1 MASELQRRR
10 EALRAQRQ
18 SATSNTDYSGFSGA
32 DLLNNRNFLNDVRS
46 YYRDQGEMF
55 SNNKE
60 MLDKFYSD
68 RRWRDVNSLSLLGGA
83 AEYAMGGS
91 DRERM
96 ARLSSAWRNA
106 PSRGGFLDKAIDYG
120 TGAILDPINII
131 PTVSAGKVAQATRL
145 AALSKGVN
153 PTQAAAMGVREGTKR
168 GAISEA
174 KLNAAIEGGFD
185 VGAQATEIQQGISDG
200 YDPTRTAA
208 ATALGGTAGY
218 GAGRLLGGVAAR
230 YTTGKGLTDAE
241 QANVLSGLDENMPI
255 QTVNRY
261 SGVTPDELQLE
272 SDERLLLADNTPE
285 ARAARKRAERGGEN
299 ENDPSVTPPPN
310 RGVAGPS
317 AIGITGEAGVRPW
330 AAKSRELTDLD
341 LEKRNLQAE
350 REQILQEY
358 RAIFEEG
365 SAEGLSGAKRYEL
378 QRIKDDLEAI
388 DAELAVINKQVAT
401 ADAKFSEILKA
412 EEELENLMADA
423 SDPEKASIA
432 DIEAKQQQIR
442 NLNQELSGIKAPEE
456 VSGVEPLVTD
466 IDYEIPV
473 AANGRKFRDAV
484 EDLIS
489 KNLITRVA
497 IKDLVADGTI
507 PVTSKGNFTKRSVD
521 ALTDY
526 VEKNPTVT
534 KSDEKPTP
542 EATPET
548 PGSATAAAVP
558 DEEALAVEEITN
570 LAFDPNVDKQLMD
583 FIDQVNELVDP
594 ETLSNFTPDQ
604 LKSLRIR
611 KAKAALENGEISQEV
626 HDLAVEEFNFDVAD
640 YSAEARTGRPT
651 DKQLKEMGATISQV
665 EAPKQQKGVTSIK
678 DARAI
683 YKGDKADE
691 LFARYDALQKEIDAV
706 QADMTTNRKEYE
718 KGLNVMADAQIKS
731 LRAQIKKTKKDNEK
745 NRLKKEI
752 EKQKASVAKGMDSFD
767 ARLTK
772 ELKDRKSEQQD
783 ILKEFTPDRFN
794 KPARVK
800 GEIITPDQ
808 QTKMADNLEQQVI
821 NWRRKQAEKEA
832 FKDLPEIE
840 DLTQDEVLGVM
851 RETNRRFKKASDQFQ
866 KDINFKGVN
875 FKDLTDAQRQ
885 KLLDQAK
892 EKIQDTVTKE
902 ALAKRSRRLAG
913 TMGRA
918 TENVDIYAGKSAR
931 EVVTSSGER
940 KIEAQTQAF
949 LRRAKVKTRNLNLE
963 EVKLTAE
970 QDRRMYMRRASDE
983 KGNFDPLSDKAQRN
997 LPPTFY
1003 EFKPQGNEVV
1013 ADGPRLTRRDKVAY
1027 YAPNTGLV
1035 YRNVESLVKLH
1046 LITEEDALDMVQG
1059 QVANAPVQRQSKQP
1073 LSISD
1078 LEREKK
1084 RLKTEFATKALAD
1097 IDQFNDLQNEYL
1109 RMVAELD
1116 AANKPVEAPKPE
1128 KTVVNI
1134 KGEQL
1139 FDDPVGT
1146 VAEDMP
1152 PTITDASGNQLNLT
1166 AVPKDPS
1173 FKFTVNGNQ
1182 VTYGARMIS
1191 DNQISEGR
1199 TIYDV
1204 IGSATS
1210 PDDWDLA
1217 YLPANFRRR
1226 DLSNPYKVKKAMVA
1240 ADKKE
1245 PTPVQQK
1252 TAEVT
1257 GEPVKEAYTPPPMPM
1272 PESQASNTG
1281 VSMASILQTE
1291 PDGEEIVRSLF
1302 TLQSM
1307 EKNPRFK
1314 SLKEFSKANISIQ
1327 ELDSMV
1333 DRSENGDWDAT
1344 VSFVTSSGV
1353 QTLNIPYERRV
1364 EHLRHAYKVLTG
1376 VAPKGVRQNTTTL
1389 NESIKQATG
1398 IFTKAS
1404 PATRT
1409 EIARVLKVVLP
1420 TGVAPRFVEDNV
1432 NNSGFQSAS
1441 PSKRSG
1447 QNTIRIN
1454 TGAVKNTGVTP
1465 THLVLHEVGHWV
1477 YKNMMTMDDRLAFWQ
1492 ELSKYYENGK
1502 INPKAFP
1509 VIGKPEYDADGNFMR
1524 NSDGIRLP
1532 NVGEAGIVSKTS
1544 PQEYFA
1550 NQFVAYMMNHKDALV
1565 TGNKSIWNK
1574 VQEYAKALWIK
1585 LTNPNYEDSN
1595 LTPLFERLIADK
1607 DNAAMVAHLNPVE
1620 PTNDFSKSIRVRY
1633 NDVKVTADE
1642 INAHMTSGNVEEAA
1656 LSLHKL
1662 ATLYRS
1668 MAFNNKDARIAAQK
1682 TLVRRSDGKVVK
1694 GVPFDDTYPGVFSPI
1709 KTYAIV
1715 MKRYAKNIS
1724 DALRVED
1731 TRTADN
1737 MVLGSLEE
1745 GAIDNALNI
1754 WTGKKVALVEGS
1766 NVSPTDPTLES
1777 FNKNILSSLNMAY
1790 KNVTGGDIPE
1800 YMPAELRFRRNMPVG
1815 SSGRK
1820 AHSVSRMRAIN
1831 NARQVKH
1838 VKVTKDIK
1846 AVSNEAMRKSADNA
1860 LKANEPLPDFNKMDL
1875 DTLLANWHRFGQTRL
1890 RTQVAQHAV
1899 DLSHQEMPVEVT
1911 TAARI
1916 FKDGASYMELM
1927 DIAWKAKADGNNDH
1941 VNLVI
1946 HELQKRK
1953 NKKTGKKYA
1962 PPEVNNAITKA
1973 QEAKEYF
1980 NQGEATSNGVP
1991 PKAPYSLRSWL
2002 EPLSHRKARTEYVL
2016 RTMSSMLAYM
2026 GADLPFNPKSP
2037 EYDDF
2042 RKLMRKE
2049 AATLE
2054 KSDDITSP
2062 VSTLSG
2068 YLFND
2073 NVIDPTSI
2081 ELIEKLAAK
2090 FDIEPKDLVAR
2101 IVVEDTDMQTKPT
2114 TVKNLMEQLSGED
2127 RFHLEDAIN
2136 DVRQNM
2142 IPAIGVVTKGLI
2154 AQPAARKRFPLI
2166 PTQGEYIAPN
2176 VTVRKGSPTV
2186 HFTETVPAEHATAYV
2201 DDVID
2206 NMSSTQLAAARR
2218 FTQSDNPTVYYA
2230 AVSKLGGL
2238 SSGVKLRRLP
2248 SNTITNHKDKLL
2260 ENYNDPMVR
2269 EQVSDLLDEISL
2281 TSDEIARVQFTPDD
2295 SPAVKRHAN
2304 FLFEYEKTLRNEL
2317 KTRWGV
2323 DADIETTPVFV
2334 RDTKPA
2340 TFDNKVTTNHPVFT
2354 ELTSA
2359 ILRDSE
2365 GKNAEAI
2372 GGIINELEGLDLPRG
2387 DNVYNALVA
2396 MAGSPQKLNRIMKQL
2411 DFTSYEVN
2419 GVKTLINSSD
2429 MRYIRDYAF
2438 AETDLNHTVGIDA
2451 SASSANTTWVE
2462 AATLGDQGGENM
2474 RRSIFSALES
2484 VGVSPA
2490 FVDTMDKLRR
2500 GKKATEEDAQNMRQ
2514 AATFWTTRNNP
2525 EILANSG
2532 MTFLSKVFNPL
2543 KGGGGHYERH
2553 AVAVSKICTPLL
2565 KKLNNLPDGGNLV
2578 SRWFK
2583 DGAVQMYEAAGD
2595 AIGFVPSNKSSQPLS
2610 HTRIMKALRQ
2620 GHRDG
2625 LSTDAEKEIYD
2636 MVRGYFDQT
2645 MQRMRREGMNVGKI
2659 ENNYVPQVYRKDII
2673 EADRPEFERRLALYF
2688 MKEDEARPRGPRRP
2702 NKMTQAQAEFK
2713 AKAMADQLVADD
2725 GVQRMPDNNI
2735 RRTPSDNNN
2744 SDHAF
2749 QRMIR
2754 LDLFPEFIDPD
2765 NPNNLSNYLENDVMV
2780 VVSKYADAAERD
2792 IDLFKNFGAGHH
2804 AIDDYFIALNSTPS
2818 SVEALA
2824 SLLKG
2829 QKVSSKLR
2837 FVRNPADQDIVKKK
2851 FDFTYMEAPP
2861 SLMAEGRAEYH
2872 ARELVR
2878 MAQSGNMKHEMAEYM
2893 NRIYRRSE
2901 TELAELSPAERRM
2914 ELMKQKNFKLRAE
2927 AIADGLHTA
2936 NGGLSPVHRKNQL
2949 HARGFLNAVRRR
2961 PINDETAYSEM
2972 AETTQKWLTGFNA
2985 VTLLPFTTLTSMGD
2999 TMLPLVQSGNFQ
3011 AWVRGIKNYAQD
3023 EDYREMVKNIGAA
3036 TENITYKYMTQ
3047 AFGVDSTKFT
3057 NGYFN
3062 ATLLTPWTEMWRN
3075 IASAIGYEHLRMM
3088 QRQAIN
3094 EPNTRKGRI
3103 GKRQMDAY
3111 GLQDFYQNNAP
3122 ELENVMDNHSEEYF
3136 QVATALNRFT
3146 NEAIFTPNPSDN
3158 PVWGQTPIGKI
3169 VYQLKSFPMMMW
3181 RLHRRA
3187 WNRFLDNPQDADIA
3201 PLLYMYSAAPA
3212 MGFAAA
3218 NIKDIVQGRGG
3229 EDNREFKFR
3238 ERSLKEQ
3245 FAWAENM
3252 DDDTAKYLGW
3262 YWDGF
3267 VVMGG
3272 MGLIGE
3278 MLYDIGSNVD
3288 NGAFGQVRIG
3298 EVVLGPSMGLF
3309 NDGLTVGSGISDIIS
3324 DSLGGTSS
3332 NYKEREMVDTLFHRF
3347 APPLG
3352 SMPALREDFVD
3363 AVAGEPS
3370 ERKNKSGGGI
3380 SSRINSKIDY

>member
-32 DLLNNRNFLNDVRS
+32 ELLNNRNFLNDVRS

-68 RRWRDVNSLSLLGGA
+68 RRWRDVNSVSLLGGA

-96 ARLSSAWRNA
+96 ARLSQAWRNA

-120 TGAILDPINII
+120 TGAILDPVNII

-153 PTQAAAMGVREGTKR
+153 PTQAATLGVREGTKR

-185 VGAQATEIQQGISDG
+185 IGAQATEIQQGITDEF
-200 YDPTRTAA
+200 DPTRTAA

-218 GAGRLLGGVAAR
+218 GAGRLLGGAAAR
-230 YTTGKGLTDAE
+230 YTTSKDLTPEEEALFPV
-241 QANVLSGLDENMPI
+241 QGVG
-255 QTVNRY
+255 RY
-261 SGVTPDELQLE
+261 SGTTPDELQIE
-272 SDERLLLADNTPE
+272 SDERLLLADNTLE

-299 ENDPSVTPPPN
+299 EDDAAVTPPPN
-310 RGVAGPS
+310 RGLGGPS

-350 REQILQEY
+350 REQILKEY

-365 SAEGLSGAKRYEL
+365 SAEGMSGAKRYEL

-388 DAELAVINKQVAT
+388 DAELAAINKQVAT

-412 EEELENLMADA
+412 EEELENLMAEA
-423 SDPEKASIA
+423 SDPSKASIA

-456 VSGVEPLVTD
+456 PADVEPLVTD

-473 AANGRKFRDAV
+473 AANGKKFRDAV
-484 EDLIS
+484 ENLINQ
-489 KNLITRVA
+489 NLITRVD
-497 IKDLVADGTI
+497 IKSLVEDGTI
-507 PVTSKGNFTKRSVD
+507 PVTNKGNFTKRSVD

-542 EATPET
+542 EATSET
-548 PGSATAAAVP
+548 PGPATAAAVS
-558 DEEALAVEEITN
+558 EEDVLAVETITD

-583 FIDQVNELVDP
+583 FIDEVNELVDP
-594 ETLSNFTPDQ
+594 ELLTNFTPDQ
-604 LKSLRIR
+604 LRSLKIR
-611 KAKAALENGEISQEV
+611 KAKTALENGEISQEV

-651 DKQLKEMGATISQV
+651 DKQLEKMGGVRSQV
-665 EAPKQQKGVTSIK
+665 EAPKQQKGVTSIE
-678 DARAI
+678 DARKV
-683 YKGDKADE
+683 YTGDKADE
-691 LFARYDALQKEIDAV
+691 LFARHDALQKEIDSL
-706 QADMTTNRKEYE
+706 QADMGKNRTAYE
-718 KGLNVMADAQIKS
+718 KELKAASDDQIKS
-731 LRAQIKKTKKDNEK
+731 LRAQIKKTKKENEK

-752 EKQKASVAKGMDSFD
+752 EKTKASVATGMTSFD
-767 ARLTK
+767 ARATR
-772 ELKDRKSEQQD
+772 EIQDRISEQQD

-794 KPARVK
+794 KPERVK
-800 GEIITPDQ
+800 GEIITPDM

-821 NWRRKQAEKEA
+821 NWRKKQAEKEA
-832 FKDLPEIE
+832 FKNLPEIE
-840 DLTQDEVLGVM
+840 DLTRDEVLAVM
-851 RETNRRFKKASDQFQ
+851 RETNRRVKSASD
-866 KDINFKGVN
+866 KLSRDITLKGVN
-875 FKDLTDAQRQ
+875 LKDLTDAQRA
-885 KLLDQAK
+885 KLLEQAK

-940 KIEAQTQAF
+940 RIEAKTQAF
-949 LRRAKVKTRNLNLE
+949 LRKAKVKTRNLNLE
-963 EVKLTAE
+963 EVKLEAE
-970 QDRRMYMRRASDE
+970 RDQRMYRRRASDE
-983 KGNFDPLSDKAQRN
+983 KGNFDPLSINASDT
-997 LPPTFY
+997 PPTFY
-1003 EFKPQGNEVV
+1003 EFKPQGNEPV
-1013 ADGPRLTRRDKVAY
+1013 ADGPRLTRKDKVAY
-1027 YAPNTGLV
+1027 YAPRTNLV

-1059 QVANAPVQRQSKQP
+1059 QVAVAPVPKQSKQP

-1109 RMVAELD
+1109 RKIAELD

-1152 PTITDASGNQLNLT
+1152 PTITDANGNKLNLA
-1166 AVPKDPS
+1166 AVPKDPN
-1173 FKFTVNGNQ
+1173 FKFTVDGQQ
-1182 VTYGARMIS
+1182 VTYSARMIS
-1191 DNQISEGR
+1191 DNQIANGD

-1204 IGSATS
+1204 IGSRTS

-1226 DLSNPYKVKKAMVA
+1226 DMSNPYKVKRAMVA

-1272 PESQASNTG
+1272 PQSQAANTG

-1344 VSFVTSSGV
+1344 VSFTTSSGV
-1353 QTLNIPYERRV
+1353 QTVNIPYERRV

-1376 VAPKGVRQNTTTL
+1376 VANKGIRQNTTTL

-1409 EIARVLKVVLP
+1409 EIARVLKIVLP

-1441 PSKRSG
+1441 PSRRSG

-1509 VIGKPEYDADGNFMR
+1509 VIGKPEYDADGNFLR
-1524 NSDGIRLP
+1524 NSEGIRLP

-1550 NQFVAYMMNHKDALV
+1550 NQFVAYMMNHHDALV
-1565 TGNKSIWNK
+1565 TPKNWTLWDKIQN
-1574 VQEYAKALWIK
+1574 YAKALWTK
-1585 LTNPNYEDSN
+1585 LTNPAYEDSN
-1595 LTPLFERLIADK
+1595 LTPLFERLISDK
-1607 DNAAMVAHLNPVE
+1607 DNAVMVAHLNPVE
-1620 PTNDFSKSIRVRY
+1620 PTNDFTKSIRVRY

-1642 INAHMTSGNVEEAA
+1642 INAHMASGNVEEAA

-1668 MAFNNKDARIAAQK
+1668 MAFNTKDAKIAAQK
-1682 TLVRRSDGKVVK
+1682 TSVRRSDGKIVK

-1709 KTYAIV
+1709 KSYAIV

-1745 GAIDNALNI
+1745 GAIENALNI

-1766 NVSPTDPTLES
+1766 DVSPTDPTLES

-1846 AVSNEAMRKSADNA
+1846 AVANEAMRKSADNA

-1927 DIAWKAKADGNNDH
+1927 DIAWKAKAEGNDDH

-1946 HELQKRK
+1946 YELQKRK

-1962 PPEVNNAITKA
+1962 PPEVNNAIIKA

-2026 GADLPFNPKSP
+2026 GADLPYNPRSP

-2042 RKLMRKE
+2042 RKIMRRE

-2054 KSDDITSP
+2054 KSDDITST

-2073 NVIDPTSI
+2073 NIIDPTSV
-2081 ELIEKLAAK
+2081 ELLEKLAVK
-2090 FDIEPKDLVAR
+2090 FDLEPKDLVAR

-2114 TVKNLMEQLSGED
+2114 TVNNLMEQLSGED

-2136 DVRQNM
+2136 DVRQNL

-2154 AQPAARKRFPLI
+2154 AQPSARKRFPLI

-2186 HFTETVPAEHATAYV
+2186 HFTEVVPSEHATAYV

-2206 NMSSTQLAAARR
+2206 NMSNTQLAAARR

-2248 SNTITNHKDKLL
+2248 SNTITNYKDRLL
-2260 ENYNDPMVR
+2260 ENYSDPMVR

-2281 TSDEIARVQFTPDD
+2281 TSDEIARVQFSPDD
-2295 SPAVKRHAN
+2295 SPAVKSHAN
-2304 FLFEYEKTLRNEL
+2304 FLFEYEKTLRDEL
-2317 KTRWGV
+2317 KTLYGV

-2365 GKNAEAI
+2365 GQNAEAI
-2372 GGIINELEGLDLPRG
+2372 GNIISELESLDLPRG
-2387 DNVYNALVA
+2387 SNVYNALVA
-2396 MAGSPQKLNRIMKQL
+2396 MAGSQQKLNRIMKQL
-2411 DFTSYEVN
+2411 EFTSYEVN

-2451 SASSANTTWVE
+2451 NASSANTTWVE

-2490 FVDTMDKLRR
+2490 FVDTLDRLRR
-2500 GKKATEEDAQNMRQ
+2500 GRNATEEDAQNMRQ

-2525 EILANSG
+2525 EILANAG

-2565 KKLNNLPDGGNLV
+2565 KKLNALPDGGNLV

-2595 AIGFVPSNKSSQPLS
+2595 ALGFVPSNRSSQPNS
-2610 HTRIMKALRQ
+2610 HTRIIRALRR
-2620 GHRDG
+2620 GDRNG
-2625 LSTDAEKEIYD
+2625 LTSDAEKEIYD

-2645 MQRMRREGMNVGKI
+2645 MQRMRRIGMNVGKI
-2659 ENNYVPQVYRKDII
+2659 ANNYVPQVYRKDII
-2673 EADRPEFERRLALYF
+2673 QADRAEFERRLALYF
-2688 MKEDEARPRGPRRP
+2688 LKEDSVRPRGPRRQNP
-2702 NKMTQAQAEFK
+2702 MTQAQAEFK

-2754 LDLFPEFIDPD
+2754 LDLFPEFIDPS
-2765 NPNNLSNYLENDVMV
+2765 NRNNLADYLENDIMV

-2792 IDLFKNFGAGHH
+2792 MDLFKAFGAGHH
-2804 AIDDYFIALNSTPS
+2804 AIDDYFIALNSNPS
-2818 SVEALA
+2818 SIDALA

-2829 QKVSSKLR
+2829 KKVSSKLR
-2837 FVRNPADQDIVKKK
+2837 FVRNPADQDIVKNK

-2861 SLMAEGRAEYH
+2861 SLLAEGRAEYH

-2878 MAQSGNMKHEMAEYM
+2878 MAQSGTMKHEMAEYM
-2893 NRIYRRSE
+2893 NRIYRR
-2901 TELAELSPAERRM
+2901 TEADLAELSPQERRM
-2914 ELMKQKNFKLRAE
+2914 ELMKQRNFKLRAE

-2999 TMLPLVQSGNFQ
+2999 SMLPLVQSGNFQ
-3011 AWVRGIKNYAQD
+3011 AWVRGIKNYATD
-3023 EDYREMVKNIGAA
+3023 EDYREMVRNIGAA

-3103 GKRQMDAY
+3103 AKRQMNAY
-3111 GLQDFYQNNAP
+3111 GLQDFYQNNAM
-3122 ELENVMDNHSEEYF
+3122 ELESVMDNHSEEYF
-3136 QVATALNRFT
+3136 QVATALNRFA

-3158 PVWGQTPIGKI
+3158 PVWGQTPVGKI

-3187 WNRFLDNPQDADIA
+3187 WNRFLDNPRDADIA
-3201 PLLYMYSAAPA
+3201 PLMYMYTAAPA

-3229 EDNREFKFR
+3229 QDNREFKFR

-3252 DDDTAKYLGW
+3252 DEDTAKYLGW

-3298 EVVLGPSMGLF
+3298 EVILGPSMGLF
-3309 NDGLTVGSGISDIIS
+3309 NDGLTVGSGVSDIIS

-3352 SMPALREDFVD
+3352 SMPAVRENFVD

-3370 ERKNKSGGGI
+3370 GRKTKSGSGI

>member
-10 EALRAQRQ
+10 EALRAQRK

-32 DLLNNRNFLNDVRS
+32 ELLNNRNFLNDVRS

-60 MLDKFYSD
+60 MLDNFYTD
-68 RRWRDVNSLSLLGGA
+68 RRWRDVNSVSLLGGA

-96 ARLSSAWRNA
+96 ARLSNAWRNA

-120 TGAILDPINII
+120 TGAILDPVNII

-145 AALSKGVN
+145 AQLSKGTN
-153 PTQAAAMGVREGTKR
+153 ATEAAAMGVREGTKR

-185 VGAQATEIQQGISDG
+185 IGAQATEIQQGITDE

-218 GAGRLLGGVAAR
+218 GAGRLLGGVASR
-230 YTTGKGLTDAE
+230 YTTGKDLTLEE
-241 QANVLSGLDENMPI
+241 QAL
-255 QTVNRY
+255 VNPATPT
-261 SGVTPDELQLE
+261 GMADVTPDQLLLE
-272 SDERLLLADNTPE
+272 SEERLLLSDNTVD
-285 ARAARKRAERGGEN
+285 ARAARKRANRGGEN
-299 ENDPSVTPPPN
+299 DSDAEVTPPPN
-310 RGVAGPS
+310 RGLAGPS
-317 AIGITGEAGVRPW
+317 AAAGISGETGVRPW

-378 QRIKDDLEAI
+378 QRIKDDLESI
-388 DAELAVINKQVAT
+388 DLELAAINKQVAV

-432 DIEAKQQQIR
+432 SIEAKQQQIR
-442 NLNQELSGIKAPEE
+442 NLNQELSGIKAPVE
-456 VSGVEPLVTD
+456 VSNVKPLVTD
-466 IDYEIPV
+466 IEYDIPV
-473 AANGRKFRDAV
+473 ATNGKKFRDAV
-484 EDLIS
+484 EGLIS
-489 KNLITRVA
+489 QNLITRVN
-497 IKDLVADGTI
+497 IKALVEDGTI
-507 PVTSKGNFTKRSVD
+507 PVSSRGNFTKRSVD

-526 VEKNPTVT
+526 VEKNPTAT

-542 EATPET
+542 EATSEA
-548 PGSATAAAVP
+548 PGPTTAAAVP
-558 DEEALAVEEITN
+558 DEDALAVEAITD
-570 LAFDPNVDKQLMD
+570 LAFDPNVDKQFVD

-594 ETLSNFTPDQ
+594 ELLTDFTPDQ
-604 LKSLRIR
+604 LRFFKIR
-611 KAKAALENGEISQEV
+611 KAKAALDNGEISQEV

-640 YSAEARTGRPT
+640 YSAEAVTGRPT
-651 DKQLKEMGATISQV
+651 DKQLKEIGGVRSKV

-683 YKGDKADE
+683 YTGDKADE
-691 LFARYDALQKEIDAV
+691 LFARYDKLQGEVDKLN
-706 QADMTTNRKEYE
+706 ADMTPNRVAYQKEL
-718 KGLNVMADAQIKS
+718 KDAADKQVKS
-731 LRAQIKKTKKDNEK
+731 LRAQLKKTKNETEKKRLQKEIKKTQE
-745 NRLKKEI
+745 
-752 EKQKASVAKGMDSFD
+752 SVATGVTSFNTR
-767 ARLTK
+767 ATK
-772 ELKDRKSEQQD
+772 EVYDRISEQQD
-783 ILKEFTPDRFN
+783 ILKEFTPARFN
-794 KPARVK
+794 KPDRVK
-800 GEIITPDQ
+800 GEIITPDM

-821 NWRRKQAEKEA
+821 NWRKKQAEKEA

-840 DLTQDEVLGVM
+840 DLTQDEVLEVM
-851 RETNRRFKKASDQFQ
+851 RETNRRVKRAGNAFTR
-866 KDINFKGVN
+866 DITLQGINL
-875 FKDLTDAQRQ
+875 KDLSAAQRQ
-885 KLLDQAK
+885 KLLEQAQ

-913 TMGRA
+913 SMGRA
-918 TENVDIYAGKSAR
+918 TDNVDVYAGKSAR

-940 KIEAQTQAF
+940 KIEVKTQAF
-949 LRRAKVKTRNLNLE
+949 LRKAKVNTRNMNLE
-963 EVKLTAE
+963 AVKLEAE
-970 QDRRMYMRRASDE
+970 QDQRMYMRRASDE
-983 KGNFDPLSDKAQRN
+983 KGNFDPLSINASDT
-997 LPPTFY
+997 PPTFY
-1003 EFKPQGNEVV
+1003 EFKPQGNEVA

-1027 YAPNTGLV
+1027 YAPRTTLV
-1035 YRNVESLVKLH
+1035 YRNVDSLVKLH
-1046 LITEEDALDMVQG
+1046 LISEEDALDMVQG
-1059 QVANAPVQRQSKQP
+1059 QVANAPVPQSQPKQP

-1078 LEREKK
+1078 LEREKT
-1084 RLKTEFATKALAD
+1084 RLKTNFLTKALAD
-1097 IDQFNDLQNEYL
+1097 PDQFDELQNEYL
-1109 RMVAELD
+1109 KMVAELD
-1116 AANKPVEAPKPE
+1116 AANQPVEAPKPD

-1152 PTITDASGNQLNLT
+1152 PTITDASGNQLNL
-1166 AVPKDPS
+1166 AAIPKDPN
-1173 FKFTVNGNQ
+1173 FKFTVNGQ
-1182 VTYGARMIS
+1182 QATYSARMIS
-1191 DNQISEGR
+1191 DNQIAEGR

-1204 IGSATS
+1204 IGSRTS

-1217 YLPANFRRR
+1217 YLPANFSRR
-1226 DLSNPYKVKKAMVA
+1226 DMSNPYKVKKAMVA

-1252 TAEVT
+1252 TAELRD
-1257 GEPVKEAYTPPPMPM
+1257 EPVKQAYTPPPMPM
-1272 PESQASNTG
+1272 PQSQASNTG

-1291 PDGEEIVRSLF
+1291 ADGEEIVRSLF

-1314 SLKEFSKANISIQ
+1314 SLKEFSRANISIQ

-1344 VSFVTSSGV
+1344 VSFVTSSGE
-1353 QTLNIPYERRV
+1353 QTVNIPYERRV
-1364 EHLRHAYKVLTG
+1364 EHLRHAYKVLRG

-1398 IFTKAS
+1398 IFTKAT

-1420 TGVAPRFVEDNV
+1420 SGVAPRFVEDNV

-1454 TGAVKNTGVTP
+1454 TGAVEGTGVTP

-1550 NQFVAYMMNHKDALV
+1550 NQFVAYMMNHQDALV
-1565 TGNKSIWNK
+1565 TPKNWTLWDKIQS
-1574 VQEYAKALWIK
+1574 YAKALWTK
-1585 LTNPNYEDSN
+1585 LTNPAYEDSN
-1595 LTPLFERLIADK
+1595 LTPLFERLITDK

-1620 PTNDFSKSIRVRY
+1620 PTNDFTKSIRVRY

-1642 INAHMTSGNVEEAA
+1642 INAHMASGNVQEAA
-1656 LSLHKL
+1656 LSLQKL

-1668 MAFNNKDARIAAQK
+1668 MAFNTRDAKIAAQK
-1682 TLVRRSDGKVVK
+1682 TPVRRSDGKVIK

-1709 KTYAIV
+1709 KSYAIV

-1745 GAIDNALNI
+1745 GAIENALNV

-1766 NVSPTDPTLES
+1766 DVSPTDPTLES

-1927 DIAWKAKADGNNDH
+1927 DIAWKAKAEGNNDH

-1946 HELQKRK
+1946 YELQKRK
-1953 NKKTGKKYA
+1953 NKKTGQKYA

-2026 GADLPFNPKSP
+2026 GADLPFNPRSP

-2042 RKLMRKE
+2042 RKMMRKE

-2073 NVIDPTSI
+2073 NVIDPTSV
-2081 ELIEKLAAK
+2081 ELLERLAAK

-2136 DVRQNM
+2136 DVRQNI
-2142 IPAIGVVTKGLI
+2142 IPAIGVITKGLI

-2186 HFTETVPAEHATAYV
+2186 HYTETVPAEHAGAYV

-2206 NMSSTQLAAARR
+2206 NMSNTQLAAARR

-2238 SSGVKLRRLP
+2238 SSGVKLRRVP
-2248 SNTITNHKDKLL
+2248 SNTITNNKDKLL

-2295 SPAVKRHAN
+2295 SPSVKSHAN
-2304 FLFEYEKTLRNEL
+2304 FLFEYEKTLRDEL
-2317 KTRWGV
+2317 KTRYGV

-2334 RDTKPA
+2334 RDIKPA
-2340 TFDNKVTTNHPVFT
+2340 TFDNKVTTNHPIFT

-2365 GKNAEAI
+2365 GQNSEGI
-2372 GGIINELEGLDLPRG
+2372 GNIINELEGLDLPRG
-2387 DNVYNALVA
+2387 NNVYNALVA
-2396 MAGSPQKLNRIMKQL
+2396 MAGSQQKLNRIMKQL
-2411 DFTSYEVN
+2411 EFTSYEVN

-2500 GKKATEEDAQNMRQ
+2500 GKKATEADAQNMRQ

-2565 KKLNNLPDGGNLV
+2565 KKLNALPDGGNLV

-2595 AIGFVPSNKSSQPLS
+2595 ALGFVPSNRSSQPLS
-2610 HTRIMKALRQ
+2610 HNRIIGHLRR
-2620 GHRDG
+2620 GDREG
-2625 LSTDAEKEIYD
+2625 LVSDAEKEIYD
-2636 MVRGYFDQT
+2636 EVRGYFDQT

-2659 ENNYVPQVYRKDII
+2659 ESNYVPQVYRKDII

-2688 MKEDEARPRGPRRP
+2688 LKEDSVRPRGPKRKNP
-2702 NKMTQAQAEFK
+2702 LTQAQAEFK

-2754 LDLFPEFIDPD
+2754 LDLFEEFIDQN
-2765 NPNNLSNYLENDVMV
+2765 NPNNLADYLENDIMV
-2780 VVSKYADAAERD
+2780 VVSKYSDAAERD
-2792 IDLFKNFGAGHH
+2792 MDLFKNFGAGHH
-2804 AIDDYFIALNSTPS
+2804 AIDDYFIALNSNPS

-2829 QKVSSKLR
+2829 KKVSSKLR
-2837 FVRNPADQDIVKKK
+2837 FVRNPVDQDIVENK

-2861 SLMAEGRAEYH
+2861 SLLAEGRAEYH
-2872 ARELVR
+2872 ARELVK
-2878 MAQSGNMKHEMAEYM
+2878 MAQSGTMKHEMAEYM
-2893 NRIYRRSE
+2893 NRLYRRSQS
-2901 TELAELSPAERRM
+2901 ELAELSPAERRM

-2936 NGGLSPVHRKNQL
+2936 DGGLSPVHRKNQL

-2961 PINDETAYSEM
+2961 PINDETAYSGM

-2999 TMLPLVQSGNFQ
+2999 SMLPLVQSGNFQ

-3023 EDYREMVKNIGAA
+3023 EDYREMVRNIGAA

-3075 IASAIGYEHLRMM
+3075 LASAIGYEHLRMM

-3103 GKRQMDAY
+3103 AKRQMDAY
-3111 GLQDFYQNNAP
+3111 GLQDFYKSNSI
-3122 ELENVMDNHSEEYF
+3122 ELESAMDNHSEEYF

-3187 WNRFLDNPQDADIA
+3187 WNRFLDNPRDADIA
-3201 PLLYMYSAAPA
+3201 PLMYMYTAAPA

-3229 EDNREFKFR
+3229 QDNREFKFR
-3238 ERSLKEQ
+3238 ERSLAEQ

-3252 DDDTAKYLGW
+3252 DEDTAKYLGW

-3298 EVVLGPSMGLF
+3298 EVILGPSMGLF
-3309 NDGLTVGSGISDIIS
+3309 NDGLTVGSGVSDIIN

-3347 APPLG
+3347 APPVG

-3370 ERKNKSGGGI
+3370 GRKKKSGSGI